1 MTTTTGLRKS
11 SKHPVGTTAC
21 GSLRS
26 TPPRHF
32 AERLARAQRD
42 MQQCGAAL
50 RVHQR
55 WLQKRDGTAQRAGAQ
70 RGNADGQRAESS
82 PKNI

>member
-32 AERLARAQRD
+32 AERLAHAQRN
-42 MQQCGAAL
+42 MQQ
-50 RVHQR
+50 
-55 WLQKRDGTAQRAGAQ
+55 
-70 RGNADGQRAESS
+70 
-82 PKNI
+82 